1 MEIDGK
7 VIVITDAQ
15 GGISKNGNAWQKQ
28 GFVIETADR
37 YPRCI
42 FFELF
47 GEKMSM
53 MPKIGDT
60 VRVTFD
66 ISGSNFNGRWY
77 NQISAWKV
85 CKLTAEPIGAAQQIS
100 VQNQQTQQ
108 PTQSAYTPPSSYP
121 VTTDNNGGAF
131 PF

>member
-7 VIVITDAQ
+7 VIVVTDAQ
-15 GGISKNGNAWQKQ
+15 GGISKNGNAWKKQ

-37 YPRCI
+37 YPRSI
-42 FFELF
+42 YFELF
-47 GEKMSM
+47 GDKIEML
-53 MPKIGDT
+53 PRIGDT

-66 ISGSNFNGRWY
+66 VIGSNFNGRWY

-85 CKLTAEPIGAAQQIS
+85 CKLTAEPIK
-100 VQNQQTQQ
+100 QTQPMTQ
-108 PTQSAYTPPSSYP
+108 PQPQMAYPPQPMTADPWGDKS
-121 VTTDNNGGAF
+121 

>member
-15 GGISKNGNAWQKQ
+15 SGISKNGNAWQKQ

-85 CKLTAEPIGAAQQIS
+85 CKLTAEPIGAAQPA
-100 VQNQQTQQ
+100 QQ
-108 PTQSAYTPPSSYP
+108 PMQPAFTPPPTYP
-121 VTTDNNGGAF
+121 ESTGDNNGAF

>member
-7 VIVITDAQ
+7 VIIITDAQ
-15 GGISKNGNAWQKQ
+15 GGISKNGNTWQKQ

-47 GEKMSM
+47 NEKMSM

-85 CKLTAEPIGAAQQIS
+85 CKLTAEPIGANQQIS
-100 VQNQQTQQ
+100 VQTQQ
-108 PTQSAYTPPSSYP
+108 AQQSTYTQPSAYSATP
-121 VTTDNNGGAF
+121 DNNNGAF